1 MSMFSEAIRNTSI
14 TVPALAW
21 IIAQLIK
28 AGTDLATQRRID
40 FRRLVS
46 AGGMPSSHTAYVVSL
61 AAVVGKNEGVSSALF
76 AACLAFAMVV
86 MYDAAGVRRAA
97 GKQAKLLNALM
108 STHFPGEAFNERLK
122 ELIGHKPLEVL
133 VGAIFGVIMG
143 VMLG

>member
-1 MSMFSEAIRNTSI
+1 MSILSDFVRNTCV
-14 TVPALAW
+14 TVPALVW
-21 IIAQLIK
+21 LIAQLIK
-28 AGTDLATQRRID
+28 ATTDLAIQRKINL
-40 FRRLVS
+40 RRLFG

-61 AAVVGKNEGVSSALF
+61 ATVVGKTEGVRSALF
-76 AACLAFAMVV
+76 AVCFAFAMIV

-133 VGAIFGVIMG
+133 VGALFGVL
-143 VMLG
+143 LGIVFG